1 MCEEVPA
8 VKALSFLRND
18 VSMTVDHKDPEETST
33 FRSLLAP
40 LLVPSK
46 PNKLDEDE
54 IMSENVPSDL
64 SNQSNH
70 AKVGMKED
78 PEEGIVRD
86 EGSSL
91 STKRFQQ
98 RAEVFET
105 VMEFIAEDAK
115 QPSGNLLDMM
125 NVVEDNL

>member
-33 FRSLLAP
+33 FRSLLVP

-54 IMSENVPSDL
+54 IMSETVPSDL
-64 SNQSNH
+64 SKQSNY

-78 PEEGIVRD
+78 PERIVPD
-86 EGSSL
+86 DGSSL

-98 RAEVFET
+98 RADVFET

-115 QPSGNLLDMM
+115 QPSGNLLDLM